1 MNTLDELEKLL
12 KAGTKGPWETKQN
25 KAGNTT
31 IGPVGYSGFI
41 TPWVCDDEN
50 AALIVAAINAL
61 PGLLTICNAAK
72 TALGHLD
79 DPTGGDEINDMRR
92 ASDVLRA
99 ALKEKP

>member
-1 MNTLDELEKLL
+1 MTDTLEKLEML
-12 KAGTKGPWETKQN
+12 ARLLAEVKA
-25 KAGNTT
+25 AR
-31 IGPVGYSGFI
+31 
-41 TPWVCDDEN
+41 
-50 AALIVAAINAL
+50 AACTVDAPESVWQVKDQAEVAWNNEVNYADPYAAINAL
-61 PGLLTICNAAK
+61 PELVAICNAAK